1 MFLPNNN
8 SNTYAD
14 KSTTTLW
21 WHIKAKHPEILNEG
35 EQEQEDNQGIQKRE
49 KVFIIDFYCQYLS
62 ENVEYKYLFVYF

>member
-1 MFLPNNN
+1 
-8 SNTYAD
+8 
-14 KSTTTLW
+14 
-21 WHIKAKHPEILNEG
+21 LNEG